1 MHRTTRNMKAKAR
14 KTMKNFEKYK
24 TADERAHAF
33 DNFCNGRTPCD
44 KCKLNNSAAKRLGC
58 AYAWLDLEVEEE
70 KPMPCPFCGKECSS
84 SVCREDNCGVVACNY
99 CGYRSSHT
107 ATREGAI
114 LNHNRICRA
123 VAAYNKSEV
132 KG

>member
-1 MHRTTRNMKAKAR
+1 
-14 KTMKNFEKYK
+14 MKNFEKYK
-24 TADERAHAF
+24 TVEECNKAHRDWCHSHTGPNGVCTNPYEDIRGNCIKCSMKWMLLEADE
-33 DNFCNGRTPCD
+33 
-44 KCKLNNSAAKRLGC
+44 
-58 AYAWLDLEVEEE
+58 EER
-70 KPMPCPFCGKECSS
+70 PMNCPFCGKECSS

-123 VAAYNKSEV
+123 VAAYKEIEV
-132 KG
+132 K

>member
-1 MHRTTRNMKAKAR
+1 
-14 KTMKNFEKYK
+14 MKNFEKYK
-24 TADERAHAF
+24 TAKERHEAF
-33 DNFCNGRTPCD
+33 YKFCQGKTCD
-44 KCKLNNSAAKRLGC
+44 RCVLGC
-58 AYAWLDLEVEEE
+58 NHYKSAISCALEWIDLESEEE
-70 KPMPCPFCGKECSS
+70 KPLPCPFCGKECSS

-132 KG
+132 K

>member
-1 MHRTTRNMKAKAR
+1 
-14 KTMKNFEKYK
+14 MKNFEKYK
-24 TADERAHAF
+24 TAKERHAAF
-33 DNFCNGRTPCD
+33 REWCYGKRCVKCD
-44 KCKLNNSAAKRLGC
+44 LRDVRCGQYC
-58 AYAWLDLEVEEE
+58 AFAWLDLEVEEE

-114 LNHNRICRA
+114 LNHNRICRS
-123 VAAYNKSEV
+123 VAAYKESEV
-132 KG
+132 K